1 MERAVCHKGTI
12 RVPIRPIGLMLA
24 GVLLASAQTSPDW
37 RKVGSSSV
45 ELMLASPA
53 TGPVERV
60 WYSADGSLLYARTP
74 SGKVFETADFETWAA
89 ASNVAEPSPPIP
101 ATAARGREE
110 GAHVVSTAAD
120 PLKMY
125 SLDRKLLRSEEIG

>member
-1 MERAVCHKGTI
+1 MKPVVCHKGTI
-12 RVPIRPIGLMLA
+12 RVPRRLVGLVLA
-24 GVLLASAQTSPDW
+24 VVFLAAAQPRPDW

-60 WYSADGSLLYARTP
+60 WYSADGSLLFARTP

-89 ASNVAEPSPPIP
+89 VSNVAKPSPPIP
-101 ATAARGREE
+101 ATAARLPEP
-110 GAHVVSTAAD
+110 GAHVVSTAD
-120 PLKMY
+120 
-125 SLDRKLLRSEEIG
+125 